1 MYSRTKGGFRL
12 QNHIYF
18 DYWKQ
23 NGDVSPENTTCST
36 DCKHSTSNM
45 VFFRYKIVNALH
57 KGNNK
62 DNNNNNSVDVFKLYT
77 VVWEV
82 IKGKYRKKTMYGTIQ
97 ILHAVIY
104 NKNYQQYGD
113 VGTKWMKRKRRK
125 GKTTNRIIIIEFK
138 KAFTILSST
147 SKGKVSP
154 LQAYVAQ
161 RGPGG

>member
-1 MYSRTKGGFRL
+1 MY
-12 QNHIYF
+12 
-18 DYWKQ
+18 D
-23 NGDVSPENTTCST
+23 
-36 DCKHSTSNM
+36 
-45 VFFRYKIVNALH
+45 
-57 KGNNK
+57 
-62 DNNNNNSVDVFKLYT
+62 
-77 VVWEV
+77 
-82 IKGKYRKKTMYGTIQ
+82 TIQ

-161 RGPGG
+161 SVLVG